1 MTLDLDKLERL
12 EREATAGPWYK
23 HAPNSGLYTDADQE
37 GHDAALILSH
47 GIGAGYMKR
56 DEDAAFIAGIRNAA
70 PALVARARRADELE
84 AENASLLELIER
96 YERARFP

>member
-1 MTLDLDKLERL
+1 MTLDLDKLDRL

-37 GHDAALILSH
+37 GHDAALTRSH

-56 DEDAAFIAGIRNAA
+56 DEDATFITAIRNVA
-70 PALVARARRADELE
+70 PALIARARRADELE
-84 AENASLLELIER
+84 AELRTCKDSL
-96 YERARFP
+96 PVGNSP